1 MQPLETKIEK
11 LYSKMKMNMEKKHYL
26 FGRMLGW
33 LLGLLCV
40 GCATGGTEELP
51 QYDPASG
58 MSYYEWLYKD
68 SAFIECEG
76 DPMHPWIEPVPWPQY
91 NRIYNRMARH
101 LMLGDTLSWDFTA
114 EEIKVTPRIYDYMI
128 TMWKYDNKLIRS
140 GKFTLKLFNNS
151 YQVTPIGDVSN
162 FDFTN
167 P

>member
-1 MQPLETKIEK
+1 
-11 LYSKMKMNMEKKHYL
+11 
-26 FGRMLGW
+26 
-33 LLGLLCV
+33 
-40 GCATGGTEELP
+40 
-51 QYDPASG
+51 
-58 MSYYEWLYKD
+58 
-68 SAFIECEG
+68 
-76 DPMHPWIEPVPWPQY
+76 
-91 NRIYNRMARH
+91 
-101 LMLGDTLSWDFTA
+101 MLGDTLSWDFTA

>member
-1 MQPLETKIEK
+1 M
-11 LYSKMKMNMEKKHYL
+11 
-26 FGRMLGW
+26 
-33 LLGLLCV
+33 
-40 GCATGGTEELP
+40 GCATGGTEGLP
-51 QYDPASG
+51 QYDAASG
-58 MSYYEWLYKD
+58 ESYYTWLYRD

-101 LMLGDTLSWDFTA
+101 LMLDDTLTWDFTA
-114 EEIKVTPRIYDYMI
+114 EDIKVTPRIYDYMI

-140 GKFTLKLFNNS
+140 GKFTLELFNNS
-151 YQVTPIGDVSN
+151 YQVTPIGDISN